1 MKLLIKSSGVTF
13 GMEPSAVEYG
23 EAIQDAQKNYLKM
36 LEDNVF
42 KVIFKESL
50 SPFMSEV
57 EYYCKSWGDDKIS
70 VDVTVYENSMGPDRI
85 TQLWIDGVNVSVQS
99 RDPVVPYKTIREC
112 NMYDLIRDIL
122 PNIYTSEE
130 IVWK

>member
-1 MKLLIKSSGVTF
+1 
-13 GMEPSAVEYG
+13 MEPSASEYA

-36 LEDNVF
+36 LEQNGF